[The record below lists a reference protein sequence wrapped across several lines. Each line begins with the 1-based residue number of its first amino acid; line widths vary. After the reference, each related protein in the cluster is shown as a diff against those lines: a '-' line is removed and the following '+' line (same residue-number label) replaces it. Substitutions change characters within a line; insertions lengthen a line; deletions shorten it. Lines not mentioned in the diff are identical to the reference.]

1 MFLSSWDEWF
11 FVREKY
17 HKAVLL
23 SLPFYKLSESAL
35 QNILDCLSR
44 APVFSKLGELDRS
57 ELVERAVTKK
67 YKKDEFVCWQGETW
81 SKVAYIASGRL
92 EWAMLSPEGRRQ
104 VVFKLSPC
112 EVIWGHSVVDNLPMP
127 ASLEVREDA
136 VLYLWERET
145 ILPIL
150 LRNGEA
156 AWDVSLILIQYM
168 RRVREVV
175 YGFAFHPVAG
185 RLARLLL
192 AHYAHVDG
200 KSSPRDLTLDQMADT
215 VGTTRELVSRTLH
228 RFADEGLIQISR
240 MELAFLDREKLESL
254 AGGNEQ

>member
-1 MFLSSWDEWF
+1 M
-11 FVREKY
+11 
-17 HKAVLL
+17 
-23 SLPFYKLSESAL
+23 

-44 APVFSKLGELDRS
+44 ASVFSKLTELDRI
-57 ELVERAVTKK
+57 ELVKCAVTKK
-67 YKKDEFVCWQGETW
+67 YKKDEFVCWQGEIW
-81 SKVAYIASGRL
+81 SNVAYLASGRL
-92 EWAMLSPEGRRQ
+92 EWSMLSPEGRRQ
-104 VVFKLSPC
+104 VVFKLNPC
-112 EVIWGHSVVDNLPMP
+112 EVVWGHSVVDNLPMP

-145 ILPIL
+145 ILPVL
-150 LRNGEA
+150 LKNAEA
-156 AWDVSLILIQYM
+156 AWDVSRILTQYM

-192 AHYAHVDG
+192 SHYTHVDG
-200 KSSPRDLTLDQMADT
+200 KSAPRDLSLDQMADT

>member
-1 MFLSSWDEWF
+1 MFQPNWDEWF

-17 HKAVLL
+17 HKAVPL
-23 SLPFYKLSESAL
+23 SLHFFKLSEIAL

-44 APVFSKLGELDRS
+44 APIFSKLSELDRS
-57 ELVERAVTKK
+57 ELVKCAVTKK
-67 YKKDEFVCWQGETW
+67 FKKDEFVCWQGETW
-81 SKVAYIASGRL
+81 SKVAYLASGRL
-92 EWAMLSPEGRRQ
+92 EWSMLSPEGRRQ
-104 VVFKLSPC
+104 VVFQLKPC
-112 EVIWGHSVVDNLPMP
+112 DVVCGHSVVDGQPMP

-136 VLYLWERET
+136 VLHLWERET

-150 LRNGEA
+150 LRNAEA
-156 AWDVSLILIQYM
+156 AWDVSLILTQYM

-192 AHYAHVDG
+192 SHYANMDG
-200 KSSPRDLTLDQMADT
+200 KSAPRDLTLDQMADT

-254 AGGNEQ
+254 TRGSEQ